1 MYVGACVYEN
11 RTLSRYEQDK
21 QQNLQNIQRVHN
33 SLLDHGLQIL
43 KLLQFRIKL
52 YSTGAH
58 SL

>member
-43 KLLQFRIKL
+43 N
-52 YSTGAH
+52 YCNSV
-58 SL
+58 